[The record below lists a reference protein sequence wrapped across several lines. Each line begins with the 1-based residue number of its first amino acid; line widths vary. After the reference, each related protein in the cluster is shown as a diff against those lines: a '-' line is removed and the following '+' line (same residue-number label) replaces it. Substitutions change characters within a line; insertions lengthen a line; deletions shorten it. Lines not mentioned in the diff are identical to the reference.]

1 MKHFCIIILI
11 YGIFKSRITAGGYQL
26 ADIQRRMK
34 KLYSMGDLTEEQL
47 DELMALSQ
55 KNAAADAERPEVIQL
70 LQEVAKRVEALE
82 QKLGDPE
89 NPEGDNGK
97 EPAAYEAWTAWDGIS
112 NKYQPGA
119 IVTHNGKLWKSV
131 FAGQNVWTPGD
142 VGTEALWVEY
152 TPEEA

>member
-1 MKHFCIIILI
+1 M
-11 YGIFKSRITAGGYQL
+11 YGIFKSRITTGGYQL

-47 DELMALSQ
+47 DELMSLSQ

-82 QKLGDPE
+82 KKLEDQE
-89 NPEGDNGK
+89 EGNGE

-112 NKYQPGA
+112 DKYQPGA
-119 IVTHNGKLWKSV
+119 VVAHNGKLWKSELK
-131 FAGQNVWTPGD
+131 GQNVWEPGA